1 MNNYIPGQRWISDA
15 ESRMGLGIVL
25 SSEERTV
32 KISFPATGEVRVY
45 AKQAAPLTRIIFNI
59 GDEISTE
66 DGLTI
71 IVDSIIDD
79 EGLIIYQ
86 GINEVGEQLT
96 ISEDCLANTIQL
108 NRPAERLF
116 NGQTDSD
123 KWFQAR
129 YQTINQQNR
138 LAQSDLYGLV
148 GSRTSLIP
156 HQLYI
161 ANEVAHRHAPRVLLA
176 DEVGLGKTIEA
187 GMIIH
192 HQILTLYRF
201 PMVTTDLLRTPCNEL
216 IVIFSSVYF

>member
-86 GINEVGEQLT
+86 GINEVEEQLT
-96 ISEDCLANTIQL
+96 ISEDCLA
-108 NRPAERLF
+108 
-116 NGQTDSD
+116 
-123 KWFQAR
+123 
-129 YQTINQQNR
+129 IN
-138 LAQSDLYGLV
+138 Y
-148 GSRTSLIP
+148 
-156 HQLYI
+156 
-161 ANEVAHRHAPRVLLA
+161 
-176 DEVGLGKTIEA
+176 
-187 GMIIH
+187 
-192 HQILTLYRF
+192 
-201 PMVTTDLLRTPCNEL
+201 
-216 IVIFSSVYF
+216 